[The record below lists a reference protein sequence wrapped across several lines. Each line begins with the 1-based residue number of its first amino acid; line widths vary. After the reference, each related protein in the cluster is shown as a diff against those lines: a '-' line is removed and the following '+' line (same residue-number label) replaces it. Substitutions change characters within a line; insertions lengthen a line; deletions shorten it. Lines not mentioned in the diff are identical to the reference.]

1 MVAGFVTAIG
11 LGVAAGIY
19 FPNIWW
25 IATLGLIPIIG
36 GSIAIMFLLQQRP
49 YPATLTTTIASVL
62 FCMFMF
68 GVGTVAVDSTRQTHA
83 LLDQVRMADG
93 STEIAT
99 YHCLESSWVF
109 YGQKPIYELLRNDS
123 PLPEG
128 ERLERNDFWQ
138 KKPIVSP
145 QAFVQARPNAM
156 ILTTDEHVESLL
168 GKLPDE
174 FTVQREVDFFLD
186 PEHKLVLVSR
196 PNVATAATTSDSE
209 RR

>member
-1 MVAGFVTAIG
+1 
-11 LGVAAGIY
+11 
-19 FPNIWW
+19 
-25 IATLGLIPIIG
+25 
-36 GSIAIMFLLQQRP
+36 
-49 YPATLTTTIASVL
+49 
-62 FCMFMF
+62 
-68 GVGTVAVDSTRQTHA
+68 
-83 LLDQVRMADG
+83 MADG